1 MEPLPRGAS
10 LPARALEPSVQEHLR
25 LEAFEGKF
33 DVKDFVGAI
42 SEKLIVQSKEDPGP
56 FDPKPFIRTF
66 EAAVDKLIA
75 VRKDVQAKTEQME
88 KSVRVAERDYSK
100 KMAELNRGFEAVGQ
114 SFSGMETKMNEVGR
128 TAIRIGEQMESVH
141 QQRQRAQ
148 AAYDL
153 IDYYGQFAKDD
164 TTRIDALKKE
174 GKEGRRKVAVLLRRL
189 ATVAKEVDLP
199 HSDKT
204 RENIDRYCEK
214 FEKDMLHL
222 FDRAYRRGDPKMMHH
237 CAQTLLDFNGGAS
250 CVQVYVNQHDFFI
263 NRVAESTAI
272 DDQLWGELPDPDAT
286 PPVSE
291 SGLQSLFAE
300 IRTTVGQEAQIVQ
313 AVFPNPAY
321 VMQVFLQRVFAQS
334 IQHHLEQLIART
346 TTMPDLAFLR
356 ILQLVHQQ
364 TSVLVEDLKAYELP
378 SVVPRSPVDASE
390 FDRAVKGMP
399 AATAAN
405 TATAATISTMLETA
419 MEELFVPYTEGQ
431 RYLEKESRSLS
442 ELYANYLTKFSR
454 YHERTGVKGGKSSM
468 FGRMVD
474 QLSAAASTTST
485 SGSST
490 TSAQAAA
497 ALMRFGGLS
506 SSTDRAPDTPGQ
518 DPIREEDGQLSV
530 EVVEKMLKWHAEA
543 IGRCVELSPSSDVPK
558 HTFALLRVL
567 SAAIANSYI
576 EPAIETAQ
584 ARLEAADSKSE
595 PSMQPLTVLR
605 EVDLICHLWQ
615 RYVTMALLPLASSSV
630 TVRREMVI
638 FNNQAVSR
646 IEGGANQVTQKLTD
660 SIITWLSAQLAKQK
674 RTDFKPRND
683 DLSFARVNTE
693 PCVACCD
700 MLEKVRDAAKAN
712 LSGKNLEVF
721 LTEVGVAF
729 HSLLLEHLKKFP
741 VSDTGGLML
750 AKDLRSYQDTIDT
763 FSIPSLHERF
773 EFIRQLGNV
782 FLVRP
787 EILKSYITEGYLG
800 RIDSNLLR
808 PYLAQR
814 VDWGQAEKGFND
826 ASDVGGGGGGGAG
839 AQGPEGKGV
848 RDRFGMGRLSM
859 IMKDLEP
866 LREQISMPSMPMHGM
881 SHIAGNIA
889 SSLASARPS
898 RFSNVGS

>member
-1 MEPLPRGAS
+1 MSVPS
-10 LPARALEPSVQEHLR
+10 RALEPSVRDHLR

-42 SEKLIVQSKEDPGP
+42 SEKLIAQSKADPGP

-100 KMAELNRGFEAVGQ
+100 KMSELNRGFEAVGQ

-153 IDYYGQFAKDD
+153 IDYYNQFAKDD
-164 TTRIDALKKE
+164 TTRLDGLKKE

-263 NRVAESTAI
+263 NRVRADTNI
-272 DDQLWGELPDPDAT
+272 DDRLWDALPHPDAP
-286 PPVSE
+286 PPVYE
-291 SGLQSLFAE
+291 KGLQDLFQE
-300 IRTTVGQEAQIVQ
+300 IRATVGQEAQIVQ

-334 IQHHLEQLIART
+334 IQQHLEQLVART
-346 TTMPDLAFLR
+346 TTMPDLASLR

-378 SVVPRSPVDASE
+378 SVIPRSPIDSSE
-390 FDRAVKGMP
+390 FNRTLKGMP
-399 AATAAN
+399 ASNATN

-431 RYLEKESRSLS
+431 RYLEKESRSLG
-442 ELYANYLTKFSR
+442 EMYASYLTKFTR
-454 YHERTGVKGGKSSM
+454 YHERTDTKGKSSM

-474 QLSAAASTTST
+474 QLSAAAATSP
-485 SGSST
+485 SGSSS

-497 ALMRFGGLS
+497 ALMRFGGLGAS
-506 SSTDRAPDTPGQ
+506 ADRAPEKPGE
-518 DPIREEDGQLSV
+518 DPIHEEDGMLSI
-530 EVVEKMLKWHAEA
+530 EVAETMLKWHAEA
-543 IGRCVELSPSSDVPK
+543 IGRCVELSSSSDVPK

-567 SAAIANSYI
+567 SAAIGNSYI
-576 EPAIETAQ
+576 ETAIETAQ
-584 ARLEAADSKSE
+584 ARLEVADTKTE

-630 TVRREMVI
+630 TVRREMVV

-646 IEGGANQVTQKLTD
+646 IEGGANHVTQKLTD
-660 SIITWLSAQLAKQK
+660 AVVAWLSTQLAKQK

-693 PCVACCD
+693 PCIACCD
-700 MLEKVRDAAKAN
+700 MLEKVRDAAKAT
-712 LSGKNLEVF
+712 LSGKNLEGF

-741 VSDTGGLML
+741 VSATGGLML
-750 AKDLRSYQDTIDT
+750 AKDLKSYQDVIDS
-763 FSIPSLHERF
+763 FSIPPLHERF

-782 FLVRP
+782 FLVKP
-787 EILKSYITEGYLG
+787 DILKSYITEGYLG
-800 RIDSNLLR
+800 RIDANLLR

-814 VDWGQAEKGFND
+814 SDWGQAEKGFND
-826 ASDVGGGGGGGAG
+826 SDATDGVVAD
-839 AQGPEGKGV
+839 GKGM

-866 LREQISMPSMPMHGM
+866 LREQISMPSMPMPGM
-881 SHIAGNIA
+881 SNLGNIA
-889 SSLASARPS
+889 SSFANARPP
-898 RFSNVGS
+898 RFSSSGAT